1 MKTIAIISLTS
12 QGMQLSRDLLQKLP
26 DFSVK
31 RFCFYKYADSD
42 SIEFHDLSA
51 LTASAFRQ
59 FDALIFLSACGIAV
73 RMIAPHIRSKQ
84 SDPAVLVIDHTGKF
98 VIPILSGHLGGANAL
113 AERIAAQ
120 IGAIPVIT
128 TATDIGGKFSPDSFA
143 AANQLRCIEPDA
155 AKEIAAAVLRDE
167 SIGFRSIIPYPSLPE
182 PLTDQSTP
190 RCGIVVGHD
199 LQIQPFSITLHLVP
213 KNLVLG
219 IGCKK
224 GTPSEAIEHAVY
236 AAADAAKIDIQSICA
251 AASIDLKANE
261 PGILQFCN
269 SHNIPFYTYPA
280 SELMQVCGDFS
291 ASDFVRNVTGADNIC
306 ERSAV
311 LCSGGHLILKK
322 TALHGVTA
330 AIAEMPLMLDFERN
344 MI

>member
-1 MKTIAIISLTS
+1 MKSIAIISLTS
-12 QGMQLSRDLLQKLP
+12 QGMQLSRNLLQKLP

-31 RFCFYKYADSD
+31 RFCFYKYSD
-42 SIEFHDLSA
+42 SASIQFHDLSA
-51 LTASAFRQ
+51 LITSIYSRY
-59 FDALIFLSACGIAV
+59 DALIFLSACGIAV

-84 SDPAVLVIDHTGKF
+84 TDPAVLVIDHTGKF

-113 AERIAAQ
+113 AGKIAAQ

-155 AKEIAAAVLRDE
+155 AKEIAAAVLRGE
-167 SIGFRSIIPYPSLPE
+167 SIGFRSIIPYSALPE
-182 PLTDQSTP
+182 PLTDQSKP

-199 LQIQPFSITLHLVP
+199 LQAQPFEITLHLVP

-224 GTPSEAIEHAVY
+224 DTSPETIEHAVC
-236 AAADAAKIDIQSICA
+236 AAADTAQIDMQSISA

-261 PGILQFCN
+261 PGLVQFCN

-322 TALHGVTA
+322 TALHGVTV

-344 MI
+344 LI

>member
-1 MKTIAIISLTS
+1 MKTIAVISLTA
-12 QGMQLSRDLLQKLP
+12 QGTDNSHLIAQKLP
-26 DFSVK
+26 DDSVT

-42 SIEFHDLSA
+42 SVQFHDLSA
-51 LTASAFRQ
+51 LIASIFTQ
-59 FDALIFLSACGIAV
+59 FDAIIFLSACGIAV
-73 RMIAPHIRSKQ
+73 RMIAPHICSKQ
-84 SDPAVLVIDHTGKF
+84 TDPAVLVIDHTGKF
-98 VIPILSGHLGGANAL
+98 VIPLLSGHLGGANAL
-113 AERIAAQ
+113 AGKIAAQ

-155 AKEIAAAVLRDE
+155 AKEIAAAVLRGE
-167 SIGFRSIIPYPSLPE
+167 KIGFRSMLPCPALPE

-261 PGILQFCN
+261 TGILQFCN
-269 SHNIPFYTYPA
+269 SHSIPFYTYPA
-280 SELMQVCGDFS
+280 SELMQVSGNFS